1 MGVVTKIQ
9 EFIPISRR
17 MNQMNLFSL
26 QFKES
31 FRAPQWEAKL
41 SMKIVMGLVILYF
54 IGAFVLGASV
64 IYPGLNKNVLTKEP
78 LEVFNSVLVYLFF
91 FEFILRFF
99 LQQLPVTNIQS
110 LILLP
115 LKKRKIINQV
125 LFRSVFSGFN
135 LTPFIIYLPFAI
147 SMYRDD
153 YLATQAAAWWMALVF
168 TTLCIN
174 FIIYIINKDNRFFV
188 GLLLLLAATVAL
200 DYYSIFDSGAW
211 AGKAFDRV
219 VEETNYLALFVLLA
233 LCSYRLVYSF
243 LKRGFYM
250 DAGLMKKKTQVRG
263 GGFAFLNVFG
273 EDALFLKNDLR
284 LVIRNARPRQIVIMS
299 FLFLFYGLV
308 FFPQEIYRNQPYVLA
323 FAGMFVTGGF
333 SLTFGNFVP
342 AWDSSY
348 YKLLMTQNLSY
359 KNYLLSKWNLMA
371 FVTAFCTLLAIPY
384 VYFGWDV
391 LAIIVAGSFFN
402 IGLGTWITL
411 FGGLL
416 NKTPVKLNV
425 KAKAFDNTQAFS
437 LNQFFL
443 TIPKMVL
450 PVILYGLPAQ
460 FISPT
465 AGIISLAGAGVLGI
479 LLRQQMAT
487 KITQLYIEQKH
498 ETIAAFNK

>member
-1 MGVVTKIQ
+1 
-9 EFIPISRR
+9 
-17 MNQMNLFSL
+17 
-26 QFKES
+26 
-31 FRAPQWEAKL
+31 
-41 SMKIVMGLVILYF
+41 
-54 IGAFVLGASV
+54 
-64 IYPGLNKNVLTKEP
+64 
-78 LEVFNSVLVYLFF
+78 
-91 FEFILRFF
+91 
-99 LQQLPVTNIQS
+99 
-110 LILLP
+110 
-115 LKKRKIINQV
+115 
-125 LFRSVFSGFN
+125 
-135 LTPFIIYLPFAI
+135 
-147 SMYRDD
+147 
-153 YLATQAAAWWMALVF
+153 
-168 TTLCIN
+168 
-174 FIIYIINKDNRFFV
+174 
-188 GLLLLLAATVAL
+188 
-200 DYYSIFDSGAW
+200 
-211 AGKAFDRV
+211 
-219 VEETNYLALFVLLA
+219 
-233 LCSYRLVYSF
+233 
-243 LKRGFYM
+243 M
-250 DAGLMKKKTQVRG
+250 DAGLKKKKTQVRG
-263 GGFAFLNVFG
+263 GGFAFLKVFG

-284 LVIRNARPRQIVIMS
+284 MIIRNVRPRQVVIMS

-333 SLTFGNFVP
+333 TLTFGNYVP

-371 FVTAFCTLLAIPY
+371 FITAFCTLLAVPY

-416 NKTPVKLNV
+416 NKTPMKLNV

-437 LNQFFL
+437 LNQFLL

-465 AGIISLAGAGVLGI
+465 AGILCLAGAGVLGI

-487 KITQLYIEQKH
+487 KITQLYMEQKH